1 MFWWLHATPLRP
13 TALTVPLS
21 DCELETKPIALGSLS
36 TFARIRPSDGSSA
49 AFVETFLPS
58 RNSVVKFVRT
68 PATDVR
74 LIRSIG
80 PLAVA
85 PLTWLQLIVLPVKIE
100 LTCDELR
107 VLTGFDLLVTRQI
120 PYLAIGEKTGPA
132 G

>member
-21 DCELETKPIALGSLS
+21 DCELETKPIAFGSLS

-58 RNSVVKFVRT
+58 RNSVVKFVST
-68 PATDVR
+68 PATDGR

-80 PLAVA
+80 PLAEA
-85 PLTWLQLIVLPVKIE
+85 PGTELQATVLPVKIDE
-100 LTCDELR
+100 TCAELR
-107 VLTGFDLLVTRQI
+107 FESGFDLFVITQM
-120 PYLAIGEKTGPA
+120 PYFATG
-132 G
+132 